1 MVYPLGN
8 MNVLRNLNNWLVA
21 QGGEFDVTPT
31 RNEYQ
36 QKILFEY
43 SGLVGEIV
51 EEQVKRSTKT
61 FSQFY

>member
-1 MVYPLGN
+1 MFSEIWTI
-8 MNVLRNLNNWLVA
+8 VLLHKEDSLA
-21 QGGEFDVTPT
+21 SPPT

-51 EEQVKRSTKT
+51 EEQVKRSTKR